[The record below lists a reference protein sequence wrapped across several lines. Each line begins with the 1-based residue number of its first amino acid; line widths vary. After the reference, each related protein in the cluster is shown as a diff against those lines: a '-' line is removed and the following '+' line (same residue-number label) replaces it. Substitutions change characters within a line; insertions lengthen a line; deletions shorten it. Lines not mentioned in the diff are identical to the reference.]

1 MTRSNAAHPPASP
14 HSNALPRAKRP
25 GVRWPSTARLARTAI
40 IVNSK
45 LTHPPGSRRLGP
57 RWHVPRRS
65 EAKAG
70 AQRRHRFRSHRS
82 FPNHPE
88 PLARTIRHSPFV
100 ILPSVPSAPCG
111 KTAQSNQVKPCEA
124 DVRLTL
130 DLNRNDRNNTF
141 NMQFLN
147 NKRQPAA
154 KSERRLA
161 AGFRPFN
168 SQRRPCPQTPPKRL
182 CKSLSI
188 NSVKPSQT
196 QSNHAYWGGDSLS
209 PELFPLPCAPTSTK
223 NAAIPLVIRRVPDS
237 QP

>member
-88 PLARTIRHSPFV
+88 PLARTIRHSSFCPPCP
-100 ILPSVPSAPCG
+100 LRLCG